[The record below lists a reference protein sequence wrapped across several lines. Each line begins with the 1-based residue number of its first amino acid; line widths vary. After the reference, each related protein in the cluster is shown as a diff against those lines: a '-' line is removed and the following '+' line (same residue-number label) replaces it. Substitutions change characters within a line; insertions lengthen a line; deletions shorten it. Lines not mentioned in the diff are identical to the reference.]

1 MFKSLLIVFFVF
13 VHLLVIS
20 KGNEKA
26 MVSLYKNI
34 IETLAADNM
43 QGRAVSSTFESKAAD
58 YIQKQFAKVTVAKPI
73 IQDFQF
79 TNPDTKV
86 LQDSKNVY
94 CYINNKAKHSILIGA
109 HYDHIGLG
117 ETKSLSY
124 NKKGEVHNGAD
135 DNASG
140 VALMIGLLNRYDEW
154 SLKRYNYIFVA
165 YSAHEI
171 GLFGSRNFQNYI
183 SNKVSP
189 LALVINFDMVGR
201 LDPRE
206 KILAIYG
213 YNSIAKVSSFFT
225 PKMENMN
232 IQTDENDMVHITDA
246 GVFAAAQIPALSFTT
261 GTHDDYHKVSDDAK
275 YINYEGMVQIA
286 NLLESFLKTINI

>member
-1 MFKSLLIVFFVF
+1 M
-13 VHLLVIS
+13 
-20 KGNEKA
+20 
-26 MVSLYKNI
+26 YKNI
-34 IETLAADNM
+34 IETLASDSM
-43 QGRAVSSTFESKAAD
+43 QGRAVSSSFETKAAD
-58 YIQKQFAKVTVAKPI
+58 FIQKQFAKEKLATPY

-79 TNPDTKV
+79 TNPDTKE

-94 CYINNKAKHSILIGA
+94 CYIDNKAKHSILIGA
-109 HYDHIGLG
+109 HYDHLGLG
-117 ETKSLSY
+117 EIKSLSF
-124 NKKGEVHNGAD
+124 NKKGAVHNGAD

-140 VALMIGLLNRYDEW
+140 VALMMGLLNRYNAW
-154 SLKRYNYIFVA
+154 SSKKYNYIFVA

-183 SNKVSP
+183 SSKVSP

-213 YNSIAKVSSFFT
+213 HNSIANESSFFAQ
-225 PKMENMN
+225 KMENLN
-232 IQTDENDMVHITDA
+232 IRTDENDMVNITDA
-246 GVFAAAQIPALSFTT
+246 GVFAAAHIPALSFTT
-261 GTHDDYHKVSDDAK
+261 GTHDDYHKVSDDAQ

-286 NLLESFLKTINI
+286 NLLESFLKTISI

>member
-1 MFKSLLIVFFVF
+1 MYKSLLIVCFIFIPM
-13 VHLLVIS
+13 LGIC
-20 KGNEKA
+20 KGHEKA
-26 MVSLYKNI
+26 MVSLYENI
-34 IETLAADNM
+34 IETLAADSM
-43 QGRAVSSTFESKAAD
+43 QGRAVSSEFESKAAN
-58 YIQKQFAKVTVAKPI
+58 YIQKQFANVSIAKPI
-73 IQDFQF
+73 IQEFQF
-79 TNPDTKV
+79 TNPDTKE
-86 LQDSKNVY
+86 LQVSKNVY

-109 HYDHIGLG
+109 HYDHLGLG
-117 ETKSLSY
+117 EIKSLSF

-140 VALMIGLLNRYDEW
+140 VALMIGLLNRYGAW
-154 SLKRYNYIFVA
+154 STKRYNYIFVA

-171 GLFGSRNFQNYI
+171 GLFGSKNFQKYI

-213 YNSIAKVSSFFT
+213 HNSIEKASSFFT
-225 PKMENMN
+225 QKMENLN
-232 IQTDENDMVHITDA
+232 IRTDENDMVQITDA
-246 GVFAAAQIPALSFTT
+246 GGFAAAQIPALSFTT
-261 GTHDDYHKVSDDAK
+261 GTHDDYHKVSDDAQ
-275 YINYEGMVQIA
+275 YINYAGMVQIG